1 MNTNTNIHIKTQ
13 KNDVKQH
20 KETYIDTKQHETTYN
35 NINKHNISQND
46 IKT

>member
-1 MNTNTNIHIKTQ
+1 MNTNTNIHITTQ
-13 KNDVKQH
+13 KNDVKKH

-46 IKT
+46 IKS